1 MVLLPYDLLA
11 YLFLYL
17 DNLVDIV
24 YINKDVYQR
33 TLSRYKIRAAHNK
46 IRPYILRL
54 QACYFVR
61 KKFIDRLKRDVL
73 YRQRYLYIHN
83 TESNPTHLCWRKMP
97 PVNISVHRD
106 LETIQ
111 TLIREDI
118 NVINAALEGFRPEQY
133 MWLLKHVAIDK
144 DTIRILN

>member
-1 MVLLPYDLLA
+1 
-11 YLFLYL
+11 
-17 DNLVDIV
+17 
-24 YINKDVYQR
+24 
-33 TLSRYKIRAAHNK
+33 
-46 IRPYILRL
+46 
-54 QACYFVR
+54 
-61 KKFIDRLKRDVL
+61 
-73 YRQRYLYIHN
+73 
-83 TESNPTHLCWRKMP
+83 MP

-133 MWLLKHVAIDK
+133 KWLLKHVAIDK